1 MDLISSALFIGSMYT
16 TYEIINKLDIGEI
29 VASRFKKVDSNC
41 LTIGYKR
48 RLGMKIPIVIDQKKT
63 PHCMIVG
70 LSGSGKSKMV
80 EGALKEKKNCVV
92 LNAFPEDMQTLNC
105 RRIFGEE
112 RIFKFLSNLLENKQ
126 YYEDGLFIVVDE
138 ALVLVNT
145 SKRICKLLQDILSIG
160 RHYHWWLVLLSQ
172 AGTKNDIPFKN
183 LFNCRICLKNV
194 DPSSYSVV
202 LGAPVDVKLQ
212 PREFVVYHTDIEYG
226 RTYDV

>member
-1 MDLISSALFIGSMYT
+1 MLIDTAMFVGACYLTYELVNKLDPGELISS
-16 TYEIINKLDIGEI
+16 K
-29 VASRFKKVDSNC
+29 FKNIDNHC

-48 RLGMKIPIVIDQKKT
+48 KLGLKVPIVIDMKKT
-63 PHCMIVG
+63 CHCLIVG

-80 EGALKEKKNCVV
+80 EAALKGKDCIL
-92 LNAFPEDMQTLNC
+92 LNAFPEDMTTLKC
-105 RRIFGEE
+105 RRIFTEE
-112 RIFKFLSNLLENKQ
+112 RIFKYLSNLLENKQ
-126 YYEDGLFIVVDE
+126 YYENGLYICIDE
-138 ALVLVNT
+138 GLVLCNT
-145 SKRICKLLQDILSIG
+145 SKRVCKLLQDILSIG
-160 RHYHWWLVLLSQ
+160 RHYGWYLILLSQ

-183 LFNCRICLKNV
+183 LFNCRVCLKNV

>member
-1 MDLISSALFIGSMYT
+1 MDLISGALLVGSMYT
-16 TYEIINKLDIGEI
+16 AYELIERIDLGEI
-29 VASRFKKVDSNC
+29 VASRFKTYDENC

-48 RLGMKIPIVIDQKKT
+48 RLGMKIPIIIDMNKT
-63 PHCMIVG
+63 AHCMIVG
-70 LSGSGKSKMV
+70 LSGSGKSKMA

-92 LNAFPEDMQTLNC
+92 LNAFPEDMQTLKC

-172 AGTKNDIPFKN
+172 AGTKNDIPFKS

-212 PREFVVYHTDIEYG
+212 PRQFVVYHTDIEYG